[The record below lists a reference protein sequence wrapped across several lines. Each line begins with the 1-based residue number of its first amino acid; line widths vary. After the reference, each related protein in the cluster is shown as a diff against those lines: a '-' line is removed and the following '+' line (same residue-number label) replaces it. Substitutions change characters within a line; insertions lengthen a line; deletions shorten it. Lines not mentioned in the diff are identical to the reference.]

1 MLSCLARLFFT
12 LILVRAP
19 WCWAPG
25 CPAGQLWLCAPRTV
39 GRACYIGTIRLTYV
53 TRDLLT
59 AENRAPTEIWI
70 GCSPLSHRSP
80 ASHRCCSERTRPSP
94 DVRDPYLYGPLLGI
108 EIRGGQGT
116 GPVVTS
122 STNRAVPKCQASPG
136 CLLGPVGCQCKWVTA
151 GTRRALAK

>member
-1 MLSCLARLFFT
+1 MLSGLARLFFT

-25 CPAGQLWLCAPRTV
+25 CPAGRLWLCAPRTV

-94 DVRDPYLYGPLLGI
+94 DVRTRICTVLCSASRSEVARERVLWSPAALTGQSPSARPLLGAY
-108 EIRGGQGT
+108 
-116 GPVVTS
+116 S
-122 STNRAVPKCQASPG
+122 VPWDVGASG
-136 CLLGPVGCQCKWVTA
+136 
-151 GTRRALAK
+151 